1 MINHFTIPDGLRVYA
16 IGDIHG
22 YLAPLQ
28 AMHEAIAADLLRE
41 TPPEGVHLVYLG
53 DYVDRGPDSRS
64 VIDYLISRRDRGDG
78 IAKTFIRGNH
88 DVLFLDFVD
97 PPHDRPPLADA
108 QTWLRWGG
116 QETLRSYGLSLP
128 EALLPTE
135 LERITPALRQQVPQ
149 AHRDFLKDLRSHVV
163 IGGYYFTH
171 AGVDPFVPLAQQ
183 DRTALM
189 IMREPFLS
197 WDGLL
202 EKRVVHGHT
211 ITDEPDVCSH
221 RIGLDTGLYKGGK
234 LTCGVFEGSDIRFL
248 QV

>member
-1 MINHFTIPDGLRVYA
+1 METPYLIPPGLRVYA

-22 YLAPLQ
+22 YLVPLQ
-28 AMHEAIAADLLRE
+28 AMQEQIAADLLRGAA
-41 TPPEGVHLVYLG
+41 PERVHIVYLG
-53 DYVDRGPDSRS
+53 DYVDRGPDSRG

-88 DVLFLDFVD
+88 DVLFLDFMD
-97 PPHDRPPLADA
+97 PPQDRPPLADA

-116 QETLRSYGLSLP
+116 EETLRSYGVSLP
-128 EALLPTE
+128 EAFLPAE
-135 LERITPALRQQVPQ
+135 FERMMPALRQHVPS
-149 AHRDFLKDLRSHVV
+149 AHRDFLKGMRSHVI

-171 AGVDPFVPLAQQ
+171 AGVDPLVPLERQ
-183 DRTALM
+183 DRTTLM

-197 WDGLL
+197 WSGLL

-211 ITDEPDVCSH
+211 VTAEPDVHPH

-234 LTCGVFEGSDIRFL
+234 LTCGVFEGAEVRFL